1 MPQYGPVT
9 EKTVKATGEK
19 VQVRQNLETGK
30 WETAAPEAGFAA
42 ALSGAKIEAPRDPS
56 IVSRFKKGFASS
68 PEQIAHIE
76 QQDPTSPGPREST
89 FSNIPLGFSPTT
101 GTRSISLPVG
111 GIAELIGSIPE
122 MAGQYGA
129 EALALALTKSPWS
142 IPPASAFG
150 SAVGSGV
157 KRAVGEHVLGLPPV
171 SGTEAATDT
180 ALSGAAGLVTSLPG
194 TAILKTSG
202 RLKKNV
208 SPSGVYAEDFLRT
221 VLPDS
226 DTAKLTL
233 GQAVDSRGW
242 NILENIGE
250 GGFLG
255 THLTRTKHTAQME
268 VTKAVDNMVR
278 AFGDEPAKDALG
290 YKAMQAIDKSF
301 TDFIAPAVDIRENQ
315 IIPVAEQAGIK
326 VPVGSVSRLVK
337 FLQKETLGARELGSR
352 SPSALSATGL
362 LKRTPKEVEEGIEK
376 EITVPEAI
384 HARTLVG
391 HIMQEA
397 SRRGDH
403 ATAQVAKTLYNRVDS
418 SLNKVMKENGLDGL
432 WAESNRIFREGY
444 SKFYPD
450 LLDSTIKNA
459 QVAPERF
466 VTAMTGADRLTLIN
480 QIKGALVD
488 TPQWGQL
495 QQSIMRDLYTRSLQ
509 EPITPLSE
517 RVATFFMR
525 GIPAKHLEPKGPVLS
540 GQKLANNAFGP
551 EGYGKE
557 FLERALGKDQ
567 VDFLGRLHNT
577 LDRMQTSPTGIGS
590 AAIQFAQVG
599 AGMGLVSGLT
609 GMFSDNPTLNGVQ
622 MGGGAIILG
631 PAAIAKISTSP
642 AARKYLLEGLQT
654 PAGTAAATNL
664 ISRLLVELGRNATGE
679 ELQPGTT
686 VKLEDTPAGY
696 PTRTPPPPNSRLP
709 FGLPQLEDL
718 KPRTNP
724 SNFIHNPDGSVSS
737 ELSITIE
744 DEGINGGKPTNIPS
758 IFNGKIVTP
767 DEAIERI
774 IAAGGKDPETGR
786 KLPAYNSVA
795 EAVKAAQERTHS
807 LGRGN

>member
-1 MPQYGPVT
+1 MPEP
-9 EKTVKATGEK
+9 TGK
-19 VQVRQNLETGK
+19 VRVRSPDGKVGYIPAENLER
-30 WETAAPEAGFAA
+30 ARAAGFVE

-56 IVSRFKKGFASS
+56 IVSRFKKGFATS
-68 PEQIAHIE
+68 PEQLAYIE
-76 QQDPTSPGPREST
+76 RQDPESPGPREST

-111 GIAELIGSIPE
+111 GIAELIGSLPE

-171 SGTEAATDT
+171 SGSEAAVDT

-202 RLKKNV
+202 RLKGKV
-208 SPSGVYAEDFLRT
+208 SPGGAYAEDFLRT
-221 VLPDS
+221 VFPD
-226 DTAKLTL
+226 DPAARLTV
-233 GQAVDSRGW
+233 GQAVDSRPW

-250 GGFLG
+250 GGFTG
-255 THLTRTKHTAQME
+255 GRLTRNKATTQMKL
-268 VTKAVDNMVR
+268 TQAVDNRISAMSPERPEDVVGKR
-278 AFGDEPAKDALG
+278 AIDALETAFHNA
-290 YKAMQAIDKSF
+290 K
-301 TDFIAPAVDIRENQ
+301 APAADIRDNQ
-315 IIPVAEQAGIK
+315 IIPAAEQAGIV
-326 VPVGSVSRLVK
+326 VPVQNLGKLVE
-337 FLQKETLGARELGSR
+337 FLGEETLEMSKLGAG
-352 SPSALSATGL
+352 PVKATRATKIPG
-362 LKRTPKEVEEGIEK
+362 KESISVAD
-376 EITVPEAI
+376 AI
-384 HARTLVG
+384 HYRTLLGNEMRDAKYAGDLASART
-391 HIMQEA
+391 
-397 SRRGDH
+397 
-403 ATAQVAKTLYNRVDS
+403 AKILYNRIDS
-418 SLNKVMKENGLDGL
+418 SLNKVMKENGWDQL
-432 WAESNRIFREGY
+432 WDQSNRIFKEAY
-444 SKFYPD
+444 DKFRPQ
-450 LLDSTIKNA
+450 LLDSALREATK
-459 QVAPERF
+459 APELF
-466 VTAMTGADRLTLIN
+466 LDNLTGRAKLTFIN
-480 QIKGALVD
+480 QAKEALAG
-488 TPQWGQL
+488 TPQWGEF
-495 QQSIMRDLYTRSLQ
+495 QQAIMRDLFTKSLQ
-509 EPITPLSE
+509 EPPTPLTT
-517 RVATFFMR
+517 RIATFLRPEMS
-525 GIPAKHLEPKGPVLS
+525 KLEPSGQVLS
-540 GQKLANNAFGP
+540 ADKLASNAFGTG
-551 EGYGKE
+551 GYGKE
-557 FLERALGKDQ
+557 FLERALGKSQ
-567 VDFLGRLHNT
+567 VEFIGQVHNT
-577 LDRMQTSPTGIGS
+577 LKRAQNSPTAIGQ

-599 AGMGLVSGLT
+599 AVMGVASGLT
-609 GMFSDNPTLNGVQ
+609 GMLSDEPSWNNFQIGS
-622 MGGGAIILG
+622 GAIILG
-631 PAAIAKISTSP
+631 PSMIARISTMP
-642 AARKYLLEGLQT
+642 AAKKYLLEGLRT

-686 VKLEDTPAGY
+686 VKLEDTPPGAA
-696 PTRTPPPPNSRLP
+696 TRTPPPPNSRLP

-807 LGRGN
+807 LGRNP